1 MKKTLK
7 MCFKS
12 FLMSLKNLKKI
23 KSVLKL
29 LNRVEFVDLKSFM
42 KVLRKN
48 QIEKISF
55 KVCKNGIEFKADGFA
70 YEIEKKNNKE
80 FCFEIEIE
88 NERMLNLLYKHL
100 NNKVF
105 WKLLETEYKNY
116 GYVTNRLLEYFY
128 MNDKLQK
135 LKRLRN
141 KYEDLEKSMN
151 IFSFLENGG

>member
-23 KSVLKL
+23 KSALRVLGKT
-29 LNRVEFVDLKSFM
+29 EFVDFKTFA

-55 KVCKNGIEFKADGFA
+55 RIDKTKIEFKADGYS

-80 FCFEIEIE
+80 FCFEFEIE

-100 NNKVF
+100 HNKIF
-105 WKLLETEYKNY
+105 WKLLERDYKNY
-116 GYVTNRLLEYFY
+116 GCVTNRLLEYFY